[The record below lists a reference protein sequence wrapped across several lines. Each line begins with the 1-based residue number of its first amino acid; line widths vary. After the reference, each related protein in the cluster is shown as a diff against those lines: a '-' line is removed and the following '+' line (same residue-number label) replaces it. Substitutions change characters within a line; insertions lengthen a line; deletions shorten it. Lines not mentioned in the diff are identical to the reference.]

1 MVHLALLVLLALKAL
16 PEHKVL
22 LAQLVHK
29 VPLGLMVLLAQLVLL
44 VLQALKVLPVHRVLL
59 AQLVPLV

>member
-1 MVHLALLVLLALKAL
+1 LVLKVPPALPELMVHLA
-16 PEHKVL
+16 L

-44 VLQALKVLPVHRVLL
+44 VLQALKVLPEHKVQL
-59 AQLVPLV
+59 ALPVPLV